1 VCLQSEELSDA
12 IEQIAL
18 VTVHTRA
25 LCFFIQPF
33 ADGFERKRR
42 SINEGDRR
50 FIEVKGRAHHGPIS
64 LSANEYSTA
73 RRLGGSYWLYVVF
86 NCASSPEVLAIQDP
100 ARLNWK
106 ALSRIEQYQVGLSD
120 LLRTARRI

>member
-1 VCLQSEELSDA
+1 MESVEDQ
-12 IEQIAL
+12 
-18 VTVHTRA
+18 RR
-25 LCFFIQPF
+25 
-33 ADGFERKRR
+33 GFDLISRKPVDRGANGKRR

-100 ARLNWK
+100 ARPELE
-106 ALSRIEQYQVGLSD
+106 SFIQD
-120 LLRTARRI
+120 